1 MRYLNLL
8 LFLSLFSTACHMFS
22 APPAGQRWQA
32 IGKTLPKMP
41 SFGHLLQPKSYAS
54 KSSISLTNLNVS
66 LFETATA
73 FTVTSQTE
81 IQDSPNGNRRFTS
94 TYPVIQGLQN
104 RDVQDQ
110 LNRAIKQE
118 ITTPNARRFSSL
130 AEESFCIE
138 ESYDSTW
145 QRHIDVGECLTQF
158 AQGSVVSIL
167 CPGLSVHTVY
177 PVVVSQAVTFN
188 LKTGEVFELS
198 DLFKPDLDYREALLQ
213 EGWKDLKRVMN
224 ISDSVKEKFFGLG
237 VADLVFYLDPSCD
250 SHKTVA
256 NHQTLIYQPTCI
268 TFPIL
273 YRSGPERAMRFEVL
287 FDKVELSDRFRAALL
302 SAPNK

>member
-1 MRYLNLL
+1 
-8 LFLSLFSTACHMFS
+8 MFS
-22 APPAGQRWQA
+22 APPALQGWQA
-32 IGKTLPKMP
+32 IGKTFPEMP
-41 SFGHLLQPKSYAS
+41 SFGHLLLPKSYES
-54 KSSISLTNLNVS
+54 KSSISLTNLDVS

-81 IQDSPNGNRRFTS
+81 IQDSPNGNCRFTS

-177 PVVVSQAVTFN
+177 PVGVSQAVTFN

-198 DLFKPDLDYREALLQ
+198 DLFKPDLDYHEALLQ

-224 ISDSVKEKFFGLG
+224 ISDSVKETFFGLG
-237 VADLVFYLDPSCD
+237 VAELVYYLDADCD
-250 SHKTVA
+250 FHKTVA

-273 YRSGPERAMRFEVL
+273 YRSGPERAMSFEVL

-302 SAPNK
+302 SASNR